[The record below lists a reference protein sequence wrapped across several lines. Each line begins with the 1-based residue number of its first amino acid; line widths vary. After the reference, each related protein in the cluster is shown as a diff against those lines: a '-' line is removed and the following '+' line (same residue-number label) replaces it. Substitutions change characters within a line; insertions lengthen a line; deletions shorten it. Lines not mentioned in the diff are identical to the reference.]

1 MRSSAGDSFI
11 EPPAAILTISSYE
24 REPFDSPALNAYAMT
39 LVLQQPWT
47 DEQVIA
53 RVLDG
58 EAPVFE
64 LLMRRHNQRVY
75 RAVRSILKDE
85 AEAEDAMQAAY
96 LHAYAHLRD
105 FEARSSFI
113 TWLTRIAIHEAL
125 ARKKRQQRTEPG
137 DTDFDTLRATARNP
151 EEETL
156 DSEHRQILASAI
168 DELPEHYRTVFVLR
182 QVQEL
187 SQEETARCLEI
198 NEGTV
203 KTRLH
208 RARALLRRKLLERFE
223 PGAGE
228 AMPFHATRCDRVVAF
243 VLLQILPRN

>member
-1 MRSSAGDSFI
+1 
-11 EPPAAILTISSYE
+11 
-24 REPFDSPALNAYAMT
+24 MT

-47 DEQVIA
+47 DEQVIE
-53 RVLDG
+53 RVLGG
-58 EAPVFE
+58 EVPVFE
-64 LLMRRHNQRVY
+64 LLMRRHNERVY

-96 LHAYAHLRD
+96 LHAYGHLRD
-105 FEARSSFI
+105 FQARSSFI
-113 TWLTRIAIHEAL
+113 TWLTRIAIHEAF
-125 ARKKRQQRTEPG
+125 ARKKRQQRTEPDETG
-137 DTDFDTLRATARNP
+137 FDALRTQTRNP

-156 DSEHRQILASAI
+156 DSEHRKILGKAI
-168 DELPEHYRTVFVLR
+168 DELPEHFRTVFVLR

-198 NEGTV
+198 KEETV

-208 RARALLRRKLLERFE
+208 RARALLRRKLLEQLE
-223 PGAGE
+223 PGADE
-228 AMPFHATRCDRVVAF
+228 VMPFHAPRCDRVVAL